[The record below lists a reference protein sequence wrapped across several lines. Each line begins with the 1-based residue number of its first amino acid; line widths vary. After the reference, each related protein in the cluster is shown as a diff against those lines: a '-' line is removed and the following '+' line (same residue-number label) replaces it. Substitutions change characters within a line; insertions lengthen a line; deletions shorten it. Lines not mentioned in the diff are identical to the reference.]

1 MKPGAADLALA
12 AATAWIGPLRLQ
24 RLLERYGVAESV
36 IAAPAHQVAA
46 VAGMGLPQ
54 ALAMRRFCAGFDAAA
69 EWEALERT
77 GARSLR
83 LDDPDYPRR
92 LVELGQA
99 PLLLHILGALPA
111 QQAPA
116 VAIVGTR
123 EPSDYGRRMARS
135 LAAGLAQAGVWVV
148 SGLAAGIDGEAH
160 AACLDAGG
168 RTLAVV
174 GTGLDRVYPAEH
186 AGLAA
191 RIVAQGGGVVSQFSC
206 TAGGHKKNFPM
217 RNAVISGLS
226 LGVVVVEGGSQSGA
240 LITAERALEQGRD
253 VFAVPGEA
261 DAPTAQGP
269 LDLLEQG
276 ARLVRSASDVLQ
288 ELGLE
293 PRRPRVRALALPAA
307 ALDAQ
312 PGLDL
317 EPGLDLGSDA
327 EKLWQALRSR
337 PGLELDAAAALSGLN
352 AAEMA
357 AALTQ
362 LELAGVLRLAPGGRP
377 ELTGGD

>member
-24 RLLERYGVAESV
+24 RLLDRFDSAERVM
-36 IAAPAHQVAA
+36 AAPAAQVAA
-46 VAGMGLPQ
+46 VAGMGLSQ
-54 ALAMRRFCAGFDAAA
+54 AQAMRKFFRDFDAGAEAA
-69 EWEALERT
+69 ALDRA

-83 LDDPDYPRR
+83 LGDADYPRR
-92 LVELGQA
+92 LVEVGQA
-99 PLLLHILGALPA
+99 PLLLHWLGALPPEG
-111 QQAPA
+111 APA

-123 EPSDYGRRMARS
+123 EPSDYGRRMARG

-186 AGLAA
+186 RALAE

-217 RNAVISGLS
+217 RNAVISGMS
-226 LGVVVVEGGSQSGA
+226 LGVVVVEGGHQSGA

-293 PRRPRVRALALPAA
+293 PKRPRARVTALPAGA
-307 ALDAQ
+307 VDAQ

-317 EPGLDLGSDA
+317 EPGLEAGSDA
-327 EKLWQALRSR
+327 DKLWQALRSR

-357 AALTQ
+357 VALTQ

-377 ELTGGD
+377 ELTGMD